1 MVARVWHGWT
11 READADAYAEILRSK
26 VFPEAATAV
35 QGFRGAYLLRRVDGA
50 EVEFEILTLFDS
62 LDSVRGFAGD
72 DYEVPVIEP
81 EARRL
86 LTHGDE
92 RAVHYEVAGAPF

>member
-11 READADAYAEILRSK
+11 READADAYA
-26 VFPEAATAV
+26 
-35 QGFRGAYLLRRVDGA
+35 
-50 EVEFEILTLFDS
+50 VEFEILTLFDS

-92 RAVHYEVAGAPF
+92 RAVHYEVAVAPF